1 MEHYF
6 QNGLASS
13 TQRTYNSAKK
23 RYLQFCKDKSL
34 SPLPAPEQQLCQFV
48 SSLAIQSLCHNTI
61 KSYLAAIRHLHI
73 AEGYGDPHIHT
84 MARLE
89 QVLKGIKIIQAKG
102 PKRSERLPITPNL
115 LAKLKEVWSSRL
127 SKFDGQMLFAA
138 ASLCF
143 FGFMRSGELTI
154 PSAASYDEG
163 AHLSFSDVAV
173 DCIRNPRILRVYLK
187 ASKTDPFRLGVNI
200 YVGRTGNTLCPV
212 TAVLHY
218 MVARGQDKG
227 PFFRFEDGAPLTRMK
242 FVDKVK
248 EALSQAGVDC
258 TAYSGHSFRIG
269 AATTAAK
276 GGIGDATI
284 KMLGRWKSSAY
295 QIYIKT
301 PREQLASYSGRLA
314 DTVQNIS
321 DSS

>member
-1 MEHYF
+1 
-6 QNGLASS
+6 
-13 TQRTYNSAKK
+13 
-23 RYLQFCKDKSL
+23 
-34 SPLPAPEQQLCQFV
+34 
-48 SSLAIQSLCHNTI
+48 
-61 KSYLAAIRHLHI
+61 
-73 AEGYGDPHIHT
+73 

-89 QVLKGIKIIQAKG
+89 QVLKGIKMVQSKG
-102 PKRSERLPITPNL
+102 PKRTERLPITPTL
-115 LAKLKEVWSSRL
+115 LAKLKEVWSSGL

-163 AHLSFSDVAV
+163 THLSFRDVAV
-173 DCIRNPRILRVYLK
+173 DCIHNPRILRVYLK
-187 ASKTDPFRLGVNI
+187 ASKTDPFRVGVNI
-200 YVGRTGNTLCPV
+200 YVGRTGNILCPV

-218 MVARGQDKG
+218 MVARGQGTG

-276 GGIGDATI
+276 RGISDATI

-295 QIYIKT
+295 QVYIKT
-301 PREQLASYSGRLA
+301 PREQLASYSCRLGN
-314 DTVQNIS
+314 TVHGIS
-321 DSS
+321 DSVHQ